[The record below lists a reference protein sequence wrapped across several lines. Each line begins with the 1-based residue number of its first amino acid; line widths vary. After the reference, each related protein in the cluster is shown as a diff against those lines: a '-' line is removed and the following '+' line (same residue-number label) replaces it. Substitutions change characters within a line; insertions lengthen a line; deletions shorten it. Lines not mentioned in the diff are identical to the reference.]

1 MENVTKENV
10 TKQKL
15 MTDVNAVLADAE
27 ELLHQATKASG
38 EQAAELRRRAQSAI
52 SNAKA
57 RLGDAE
63 HRVVEQA
70 KTAAKVTDTWVHDHP
85 WSAVGIAAGIGLLL
99 GLVINRR

>member
-10 TKQKL
+10 TKEKL

-27 ELLHQATKASG
+27 ELLHQAAKASG

-52 SNAKA
+52 SRAKV
-57 RLGDAE
+57 RLGDVE

-70 KTAAKVTDTWVHDHP
+70 TSAAKATDVWVHGHP